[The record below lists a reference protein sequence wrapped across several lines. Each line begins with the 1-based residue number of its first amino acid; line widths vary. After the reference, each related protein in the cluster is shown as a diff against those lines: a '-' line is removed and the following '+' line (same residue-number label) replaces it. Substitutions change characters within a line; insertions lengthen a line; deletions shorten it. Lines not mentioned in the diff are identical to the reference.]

1 MELLSSAIYF
11 IIVIGI
17 LVAIHEFGHFIAARM
32 TGMRA
37 EVFSVGM
44 GKRLFGW
51 NKINGFTFGKLLET
65 IELGNHTDYRL
76 AVFPIGG
83 YVKISGMIDESFD
96 TDFQGSEP
104 KPYEF
109 RSKNALQKIFVL
121 SAGVI
126 MNVLLAIVVFAGIAF
141 FQGKSEFATT
151 TVGSV
156 ESGSIA
162 WDMGLRQNDKVISV
176 NNSSVTTWSD
186 FLERITL
193 REFGKKLD
201 IQIERNGQSMMIY
214 ADGATIIKALS
225 QKKSIGLVPGGIKI
239 YVENVM
245 KDSPASTIGLMKGD
259 TIVRIN
265 DAEIS
270 TLTSMQ
276 DNLKE
281 KISTPIF
288 LEWNRKGQIMSD
300 SLITNDKGMIG
311 IQMGFGPITNVN
323 YSFGQSIIIGF
334 EESYN
339 SFMLLIK
346 SLKQIF
352 VGNLS
357 FKETIGGPIMIMDMA
372 GEQASRGITSF
383 LNFLALLSIS
393 LAFMNILPFP
403 ALDGGHIVFAVI
415 EGVFRREIPVK
426 IKLGFQQG
434 GIIILLL
441 FMAFVLFNDVTR
453 ILK

>member
-1 MELLSSAIYF
+1 MELLSSVIYF

-37 EVFSVGM
+37 EVFSIGM

-51 NKINGFTFGKLLET
+51 NKINGFT
-65 IELGNHTDYRL
+65 LGNLSDSVVLGDHTDYRI

-96 TDFQGSEP
+96 SDFQGSQP
-104 KPYEF
+104 QPYEF

-126 MNVLLAIVVFAGIAF
+126 MNILLAIIVFAGIAY

-151 TVGSV
+151 TVGNIDA
-156 ESGSIA
+156 GTIA
-162 WDMGLRQNDKVISV
+162 EQIGLKEGDKVIAV
-176 NNSSVTTWSD
+176 NNSEVKTWSD
-186 FLERITL
+186 FLNKITL
-193 REFGKKLD
+193 KEFGNKLD
-201 IQIERNGQSMMIY
+201 IALVRDNSNINLSV
-214 ADGATIIKALS
+214 DGARIIKALS
-225 QKKSIGLVPGGIKI
+225 SKQPLGINPGGIKI
-239 YVENVM
+239 SIEDISA
-245 KDSPASTIGLMKGD
+245 DSPAQKTGLLKGD
-259 TIVRIN
+259 TILAIDGVQ
-265 DAEIS
+265 IS
-270 TLTSMQ
+270 SLSAMQ
-276 DNLKE
+276 DNLKGKE
-281 KISTPIF
+281 S
-288 LEWNRKGQIMSD
+288 QIIAIQWKRGNQILSD
-300 SLITNDKGMIG
+300 SLMTNEKGMIG
-311 IQMGFGPITNVN
+311 IRMGFGPIMSVE
-323 YSFGQSIIIGF
+323 YSLFESIIIGF

-346 SLKQIF
+346 SIKQIF

-372 GEQASRGITSF
+372 GEQASRGFSSF

-415 EGVFRREIPVK
+415 EGVLRREVSVK
-426 IKLGFQQG
+426 IKMAFQQG
-434 GIIILLL
+434 GVILLLL

>member
-1 MELLSSAIYF
+1 MELLSSVIYF

-37 EVFSVGM
+37 EVFSIGM

-51 NKINGFTFGKLLET
+51 NKINGFT
-65 IELGNHTDYRL
+65 LGNLSDSVVLGDHTDYRI

-96 TDFQGSEP
+96 SDFQGSQP
-104 KPYEF
+104 QPYEF

-126 MNVLLAIVVFAGIAF
+126 MNILLAIIVFAGIAY

-151 TVGSV
+151 TVGNIDA
-156 ESGSIA
+156 GTIA
-162 WDMGLRQNDKVISV
+162 EQIGLKEGDKVIAV
-176 NNSSVTTWSD
+176 NNSEVKTWSD
-186 FLERITL
+186 FLNKITL
-193 REFGKKLD
+193 KEFGNKLD
-201 IQIERNGQSMMIY
+201 IALVRDNSNINLSV
-214 ADGATIIKALS
+214 DGARIIKALS
-225 QKKSIGLVPGGIKI
+225 SKQPLGINPGGIKI
-239 YVENVM
+239 SIEDISAN
-245 KDSPASTIGLMKGD
+245 SPAQKTGLLKGD
-259 TIVRIN
+259 TILAIDGVQ
-265 DAEIS
+265 IS
-270 TLTSMQ
+270 SLSAMQ
-276 DNLKE
+276 DNLKGKE
-281 KISTPIF
+281 S
-288 LEWNRKGQIMSD
+288 QIIAIQWKRGNQILSD
-300 SLITNDKGMIG
+300 SLMTNEKGMIG
-311 IQMGFGPITNVN
+311 IRMGFGPIMSVE
-323 YSFGQSIIIGF
+323 YSLFESIIIGF

-346 SLKQIF
+346 SIKQIF

-372 GEQASRGITSF
+372 GEQASRGFSSF

-415 EGVFRREIPVK
+415 EGVLRREVSVK
-426 IKLGFQQG
+426 IKMAFQQG
-434 GIIILLL
+434 GVILLLL

>member
-162 WDMGLRQNDKVISV
+162 WDMGLRPNDKVISV

-323 YSFGQSIIIGF
+323 YSLGQSVVIGF